1 MRALGPWLAGIIVL
15 VVLWPAVCM
24 SGEDGPTTCQ
34 SAVLLPLPWGDSAD
48 TWGMVAAV
56 AAATLTFLA
65 VRHLTRR
72 AGGPAS

>member
-1 MRALGPWLAGIIVL
+1 MRALGPWLAAFIVL

-56 AAATLTFLA
+56 AAATLAFLA

-72 AGGPAS
+72 AGGPVS